1 MEKTEFVYQRWF
13 LRIACSWLVLP
24 LVFVLQ
30 HFLFRLFHIEQINF
44 WFFVICIAVSF
55 SGMSIYFKYTDR
67 RKWFERTGSYWVEDG
82 TVFIQKHNKLYRIQ
96 NANWLQGTTVSAYGL
111 AKSGML
117 VVRFEG
123 VKVVLVS
130 SLNTRQD
137 AFSDSDLLDLFE
149 TILENNPN
157 LIKDDKLDFWY
168 ESKQKK

>member
-1 MEKTEFVYQRWF
+1 MEKTEFVYPRWF

-55 SGMSIYFKYTDR
+55 SGMSIYYKYTDR

-123 VKVVLVS
+123 GKVVLVS
-130 SLNTRQD
+130 SSNTRED

-168 ESKQKK
+168 ESKQKE